1 MNPNS
6 NFETDVN
13 VREDNP
19 NYFSPAWVHGN
30 YPDQL
35 SCDSVSGCSVFGNDC
50 LCIVTISETAVFLAL
65 PPTTADIISELK
77 IGGVDVEAA
86 DGYTILA
93 STSDFDVYQKDAGG
107 YDKETVFKILNH
119 FGEEAFFKNMV
130 SMVEIGHI
138 DSEHFSFRNPVQFL
152 NPARREGR
160 DAQYETDAVLKH
172 YVRHPNTAPFLAQ
185 RMIQRFGTS
194 NPAPSYVEAVAIAFK
209 EGTYSSENVLFGDGM
224 YGSLEAMIAAIVLHD
239 EARSVVLDADPTSG
253 ALREPVS
260 CLYRDILLHYF
271 LTFLGLI
278 ISSTLFCLFLAAEND
293 CLYEGYGIFNQS
305 QNTRTSPS
313 EFRIKDW
320 ANGTQQPQRI

>member
-1 MNPNS
+1 MSSAGSISIVHNPFLNPNS

-13 VREDNP
+13 VRKDNP
-19 NYFSPAWVHGN
+19 NYFNPAWVHGN

-35 SCDSVSGCSVFGNDC
+35 SCDSVSGCSVFGKEC
-50 LCIVTISETAVFLAL
+50 LCIVTISETAVFSGL
-65 PPTTADIISELK
+65 PTAADIISELK
-77 IGGVDVEAA
+77 IGGIDVEAA

-130 SMVEIGHI
+130 SMVEIDGGL
-138 DSEHFSFRNPVQFL
+138 FSFRNPVQFL

-209 EGTYSSENVLFGDGM
+209 EGTYSPSENVSFGDGR
-224 YGSLEAMIAAIVLHD
+224 YGSLEAMIAAIVLHE

-253 ALREPVS
+253 SLREPVS
-260 CLYRDILLHYF
+260 CLYRDTLLHYF
-271 LTFLGLI
+271 LTFLGLNT
-278 ISSTLFCLFLAAEND
+278 SSTLFIS
-293 CLYEGYGIFNQS
+293 IFS
-305 QNTRTSPS
+305 C
-313 EFRIKDW
+313 
-320 ANGTQQPQRI
+320 